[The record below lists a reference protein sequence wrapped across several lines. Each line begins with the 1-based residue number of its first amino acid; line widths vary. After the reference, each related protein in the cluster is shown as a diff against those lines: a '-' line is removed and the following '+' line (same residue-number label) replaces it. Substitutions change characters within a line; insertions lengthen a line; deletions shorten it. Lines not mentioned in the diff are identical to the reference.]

1 VHEEDRERVEA
12 AEEAANTTS
21 SYLEEY
27 RLLTADDRVVWV
39 RDEAV
44 YVPATERRPGH
55 WIGLIIDITREKE
68 AETRA
73 AEVEQRYRTL
83 IEQLPI
89 VTYIDAPDETLTNIY
104 VSPQIND
111 LLGAALRIHG
121 RRMGGA
127 GPSGRSRAGAARND
141 RGRSLRCAVHPR
153 VSDGP

>member
-1 VHEEDRERVEA
+1 LSTPTPLDARDLVAFDPGFHHVLGSMPGVAYVEAEGLNGITLYMSPRVEALTGHPPERFLDSRDFWFTLVHEEDRERVEA

-73 AEVEQRYRTL
+73 AEVESGT
-83 IEQLPI
+83 
-89 VTYIDAPDETLTNIY
+89 
-104 VSPQIND
+104 
-111 LLGAALRIHG
+111 G
-121 RRMGGA
+121 R
-127 GPSGRSRAGAARND
+127 
-141 RGRSLRCAVHPR
+141 
-153 VSDGP
+153 